1 MRIITI
7 DRTPHNHGEYT
18 ATISLSYD
26 EAVMIQNMFYN
37 QSKSS
42 KSIREKLLEDQ
53 WRIMSSILCHGMPD
67 NFSILHL
74 NAVKETKENQAA
86 ETEVEG

>member
-42 KSIREKLLEDQ
+42 NSIREKLLEDQ
-53 WRIMSSILCHGMPD
+53 WIIMSSILCHGMMD
-67 NFSILHL
+67 DFSITQL
-74 NAVKETKENQAA
+74 NAVRQDDQATETK
-86 ETEVEG
+86 G

>member
-18 ATISLSYD
+18 ATISLCYD
-26 EAVMIQNMFYN
+26 EAVMIQNVFYN

-42 KSIREKLLEDQ
+42 NSIREKMLEDQ
-53 WRIMSSILCHGMPD
+53 WRIMSSILCHGMMD
-67 NFSILHL
+67 DFSITQL
-74 NAVKETKENQAA
+74 NVVKKYDQVT
-86 ETEVEG
+86 ETEVEE

>member
-53 WRIMSSILCHGMPD
+53 WRIMSSILCHGMMD
-67 NFSILHL
+67 DFSITQL
-74 NAVKETKENQAA
+74 NAVKKDDQVT
-86 ETEVEG
+86 ETEG

>member
-26 EAVMIQNMFYN
+26 EAVIIQTMFYK
-37 QSKSS
+37 QLKSS
-42 KSIREKLLEDQ
+42 KGIREKLLEDQ
-53 WRIMSSILCHGMPD
+53 WRIMSSILCHGMMD
-67 NFSILHL
+67 DFSITQL
-74 NAVKETKENQAA
+74 NAVRQDDQAT
-86 ETEVEG
+86 ETEG

>member
-1 MRIITI
+1 M
-7 DRTPHNHGEYT
+7 

-26 EAVMIQNMFYN
+26 EAVIIQNMFYN

-53 WRIMSSILCHGMPD
+53 WRIMSSILCHGMMD
-67 NFSILHL
+67 DFSITQL
-74 NAVKETKENQAA
+74 NAVRQDDQAT
-86 ETEVEG
+86 ETEG

>member
-7 DRTPHNHGEYT
+7 DRTPHNHGEYV

-26 EAVMIQNMFYN
+26 EAVIIQNMFFRLSEK
-37 QSKSS
+37 SKSED
-42 KSIREKLLEDQ
+42 EKIFEDQ
-53 WRIMSSILCHGMPD
+53 WKIMSSILCHGMPD

-74 NAVKETKENQAA
+74 NAVKKSKKTK
-86 ETEVEG
+86 

>member
-7 DRTPHNHGEYT
+7 DRTPHKHGEYM

-26 EAVMIQNMFYN
+26 EAVIIQNMFYN

-42 KSIREKLLEDQ
+42 NSIREKLLEDE
-53 WRIMSSILCHGMPD
+53 WIIMSSILCHGMMD
-67 NFSILHL
+67 DFSITQL
-74 NAVKETKENQAA
+74 NAVKKDDPVT
-86 ETEVEG
+86 ETEVEE